1 VTPVCQRA
9 AQRPAANPRWR
20 VGEAAASLLLRP
32 SPVARKNP
40 ANDRALLD
48 RLSHL
53 VGALEEERRRLAG
66 RLAEIEEELD
76 RLASEVASREDLR
89 EPSSPR
95 R

>member
-1 VTPVCQRA
+1 
-9 AQRPAANPRWR
+9 
-20 VGEAAASLLLRP
+20 
-32 SPVARKNP
+32 VARQNP

-53 VGALEEERRRLAG
+53 VGALEEQRRRLGG
-66 RLAEIEEELD
+66 RLTEIEEELD
-76 RLASEVASREDLR
+76 RLASEVALREDLR